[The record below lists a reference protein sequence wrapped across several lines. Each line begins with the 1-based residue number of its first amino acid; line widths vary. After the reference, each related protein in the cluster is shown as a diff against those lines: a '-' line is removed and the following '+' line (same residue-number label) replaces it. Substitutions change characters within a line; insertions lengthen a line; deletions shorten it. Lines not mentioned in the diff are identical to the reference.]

1 MMTKHKIVISILI
14 SFLVVSCSQA
24 TKKTTA
30 KLKLNLSGITNL
42 SSGIGSGGAILFG
55 KNSAGDTFGKKINA
69 TEEDLELPNG
79 AWVFYALMWGNDST
93 AMNGKV
99 HCGKSI
105 NQLNGTAATISMS
118 LTNASCTDA
127 EFSGGKSYLASTLN
141 RFADIFIE
149 ECDGIN
155 ATTGFSCGKQ
165 NQGSALSYR
174 FVFNNYKKTGAG
186 ISIEGESLV
195 SDCKMIDSAN
205 TTPNIYSSGL
215 PINFPSGGLG
225 TPFIGSIEFF
235 MSSVNCD
242 VNDPKGVYRFPLN
255 QGLATSTAPEHHVLV
270 SSSTCAPSTPDFT
283 GTEEDKK
290 NKCDQFFGTWNGTN
304 CSGTFLPVAT
314 KFGASACTSTSPVA
328 SNIAIKHQFSLPRS
342 VLCAPYIN
350 NSTTIGSHPFAGG
363 EGSAIRPYKICTEW
377 QLNQIGERNTLLA
390 TYDSAN
396 YKLVNDLDMN
406 KASNLPGVGSYSAPI
421 CSGNVGSGVDKYHN
435 LNPLD
440 GHLCGSGVPTS
451 DVGFI
456 GTFDGANYT
465 IANARITAES
475 LSEIGFVRVLGTR
488 ENNGSSGT
496 IKNINFK
503 NLSVRGLGYVGG
515 IAGEVNGNG
524 LISNIKIDGGEVEAR
539 SNYSGGIS
547 GNSQGTGFIF
557 EKVLLKKFK
566 VRGTDYVG
574 GLVGQFTSILR
585 GSMFSGI
592 VTTDQS
598 NASVPDFAGGLVATN
613 AAGGM
618 ISSSFSEGYIATN
631 TNYTGGIAAKNF
643 GTMENIYST
652 MAISSLR
659 NQPGTFNAG
668 GITAYNSGT
677 ITNCFSDT
685 KQLYTGAGTMTY
697 SGTVVGAG
705 GTINTCFTDA
715 TNIPTAHVVDSYS
728 NLRSVSWQSAN
739 FLTSVSTPTAW
750 KLAASDGMTPR
761 LSWENRECL
770 VANNLLS
777 IPLQVS
783 TLARGTQTNP
793 IVICTLNQFISMNGR
808 SSSEYYRMADSINIS
823 SLSVV
828 ASAVVAVD
836 TFNGK
841 LNGEGNALYGLNVNI
856 DNVMDSEVGIFKT
869 ISNGAVVSN
878 LNLYANRVYT
888 SADSVSNVGLL
899 SSINNGEITNVKSF
913 SSSIIA
919 NSFLGTLAFQNNGV
933 IKDSNLQG
941 VHMVGDSNY
950 GGVVGA
956 NNGTILRA
964 SAEVNIVDSIFV
976 PASKVGAIAGV
987 NLSSGVIN
995 QVRASGQMN
1004 LVSGPPTK
1012 VGGLVGENG
1021 GILRNAYVS
1030 QMDMNLAINS
1040 SASGIGGLV
1049 GEDASGSIEN
1059 VFFAGKIV
1067 GTQSSGDLTVK
1078 VDTDN
1083 TTDERTIGPI
1093 IGKINSG
1100 SVASALSLNDYLVWG
1115 PTNLTVSSCDPG
1127 TNTISMSG
1135 SFGSGTGALAHRST
1149 PFLIPFTAASSTIS
1163 LSSISSLLGTCPA
1176 NGESLALYQSYRN
1189 FAEHGEL
1196 ATFTDLASLPYFAT
1210 RGFNITLDDDNRALS
1225 YHLALMNGTPV
1236 PATAPIWTL
1245 EDGDEYPKLLQL
1257 EH

>member
-1 MMTKHKIVISILI
+1 MSLLI
-14 SFLVVSCSQA
+14 ISCSKGTQ
-24 TKKTTA
+24 KTSA

-118 LTNASCTDA
+118 LTNANCTDA

-174 FVFNNYKKTGAG
+174 FVFNNYKKNSTGFF
-186 ISIEGESLV
+186 IEGESLV
-195 SDCKMIDSAN
+195 SECKKIDSTN

-235 MSSVNCD
+235 MSTANCD
-242 VNDPKGVYRFPLN
+242 VNDPKGVNRFPLH

-270 SSSTCAPSTPDFT
+270 SSNSCTPSTPDFT
-283 GTEEDKK
+283 SGTEEDKK
-290 NKCDQFFGTWNGTN
+290 LKCDQFFGSWNGST
-304 CSGTFLPVAT
+304 CSGTYLPVNTRFAPAAVC
-314 KFGASACTSTSPVA
+314 ASQVA
-328 SNIAIKHQFSLPRS
+328 ANIAIKHQFALPRS
-342 VLCAPYIN
+342 VLCGPYIN

-377 QLNQIGERNTLLA
+377 QLNQIGERNTPLS

-406 KASNLPGVGSYSAPI
+406 KASNLPGVGSYTAPA
-421 CSGNVGSGVDKYHN
+421 CTGNAGSGVDKYHN

-440 GHLCGSGVPTS
+440 GHLCGASVSTS
-451 DVGFI
+451 DVGFL
-456 GTFDGANYT
+456 GTFDGANHT

-475 LSEIGFVRVLGTR
+475 LSQIGFVRVLGTR
-488 ENNGSSGT
+488 ENNGNSGT

-515 IAGEVNGNG
+515 IAGEVNGTG

-557 EKVLLKKFK
+557 EKVLVKKFK
-566 VRGTDYVG
+566 VRGTDFVG

-585 GSMFSGI
+585 NSMFSGI
-592 VTTDQS
+592 VTTDQGPTP
-598 NASVPDFAGGLVATN
+598 APDFAGGLVGTN

-631 TNYTGGIAAKNF
+631 SNYVGGIAAKNF

-668 GITAYNSGT
+668 GIAAYNSGT

-697 SGTVVGAG
+697 SGTILGAG
-705 GTINTCFTDA
+705 GTINACFTDA

-728 NLRSVSWQSAN
+728 NLRSVSWLSSN
-739 FLTSVSTPTAW
+739 FLTAVTAPTAW

-770 VANNLLS
+770 AANNLLS
-777 IPLQVS
+777 IPLQVT

-793 IVICTLNQFISMNGR
+793 IVICTLNQFVSMNGR
-808 SSSEYYRMADSINIS
+808 SSSEYYRMADSIKLS
-823 SLSVV
+823 SIGVV
-828 ASAVVAVD
+828 SSAAVGVD

-841 LNGEGNALYGLNVNI
+841 LNGEGNALYGFDINI
-856 DNVMDSEVGIFKT
+856 DNVVDGDVGIFKT
-869 ISNGAVVSN
+869 ISSGAVVSN
-878 LNLYANRVYT
+878 LNLYANRAYT
-888 SADSVSNVGLL
+888 SVNSVSNVGLL
-899 SSINNGEITNVKSF
+899 SGINNGEISNVKSF

-919 NSFLGTLAFQNNGV
+919 NSFVGTLAVQNNGV
-933 IKDSNLQG
+933 IKDSSLQG
-941 VHMVGDSNY
+941 VHMVGDSNF
-950 GGVVGA
+950 GGVVGT

-964 SAEVNIVDSIFV
+964 SAEVNIGDTVSIS
-976 PASKVGAIAGV
+976 ASKVGAIAGV

-1004 LVSGPPTK
+1004 LTSGPPMK

-1030 QMDMNLAINS
+1030 QMDMKLAISS

-1049 GEDASGSIEN
+1049 GDNASGLIEN
-1059 VFFAGKIV
+1059 VFFAGKIL
-1067 GTQSSGDLTVK
+1067 GTQSPADLIGK
-1078 VDTDN
+1078 VDIDD

-1093 IGKINSG
+1093 VGNLNSG
-1100 SVASALSLNDYLVWG
+1100 SIASALSLNDYLVMG
-1115 PTNLTVSSCDPG
+1115 SSSVTVSACNQA
-1127 TNTISMSG
+1127 TNEITFTG
-1135 SFGSGTGALAHRST
+1135 SFINSIGALAHPSS
-1149 PFLIPFTAASSTIS
+1149 PFLIPFTKSSNTIQIPSVAS
-1163 LSSISSLLGTCPA
+1163 LMGGCPA
-1176 NGESLALYQSYRN
+1176 NGQNLSLYDSYRN

-1196 ATFTDLASLPYFAT
+1196 ATFTDLTSLPYFAT

-1245 EDGDEYPKLLQL
+1245 EDGEDYPKLLQL